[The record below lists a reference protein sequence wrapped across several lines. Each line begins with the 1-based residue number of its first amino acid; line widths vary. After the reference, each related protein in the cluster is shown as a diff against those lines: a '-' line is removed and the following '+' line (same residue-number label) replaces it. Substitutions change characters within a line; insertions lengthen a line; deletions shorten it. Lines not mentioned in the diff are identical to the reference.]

1 MELVEGPTL
10 AERLKAGRL
19 SLEECLSIARQI
31 AEALEEAHEKGIVH
45 RDLKPQ
51 NVKAPVDGKVKVLD
65 FGLAKAMD
73 PPGASS
79 AADLAR
85 SPTIMNSPTMT
96 AAHGTQLGVILG
108 TAAYMSPEQARGGAV
123 DKRADIWAFG
133 VVLFEM
139 LSGRSLFAAETVS
152 DTLAGVL
159 KTEIDFGALPA
170 ATPPA
175 LRQLLRR
182 CLERSPKNR
191 LHDIADARIV
201 LDDLIAGRPGDD
213 ARAPAP
219 APARRTGKS
228 TAAWVA
234 ALLVATAAA
243 GFAGYL
249 ASRRGAAPAEPLR
262 PLDPAPAEP
271 GAPDRGELDP
281 RLLSRRAEPR
291 LLRAGGR
298 AAEPLPPRPRRRAR
312 PFRSPAP
319 TAPTP
324 PSSPPTDR
332 WIGYVAGRRADEGRR
347 RGGRPFRLAE
357 QQGAGGCT
365 WLGDGTIVYAPS
377 YSDGL
382 FRIPAEGGPPKRLTT
397 PDSAGGE
404 LGHWWPDPL
413 PGGRQV
419 VFTAFRTPVDK
430 SRIGVLDLA
439 TGKVTWVV
447 EGGFFGRYV
456 STGHLLYARGQRL
469 YALPF
474 DPKTG
479 TATGAAVAV
488 LDDLLVSQTS
498 GYAMFAVSSRGML
511 AYVTESLGNPLR
523 ELVWLDRTG
532 RATPAAGERR
542 RFLSASL
549 SPDDRQAALTIQG
562 ESRDLWTYSFE
573 RGTLSRLTS
582 GEGTEFD
589 PVWSRDGRELF
600 YVVDRPPFELHRIT
614 VGAPDTGRPIW
625 DEPSKV
631 DTTGIS
637 VSPDGLTLGFEL
649 AEQQAGRNL
658 YSRPIDGSAPA
669 RPIRATRSHEA
680 NVSFSPDGTDGSS
693 TSRTRPGGPRSTPSR
708 IPGPGERVQV
718 SSDGGTDP
726 LWARNGEIFYLHDDE
741 MRVVA
746 ARLAGRSR
754 VRRAADPLLLPRS
767 PPAPINDSQ
776 TYDVTRDGSRIL
788 AVTIPEASRPGSWR
802 SSPTGRASSHASR
815 REAADDGRLRLPPR
829 VRTKSPASSA
839 RAAWARSGA
848 RATRSSGAR
857 RDQGPAARHSPPTP
871 TASPASSARRRSSP
885 RWATRASPRSTA
897 SRRADGA
904 RRARDGARRGRRPL
918 RAARARARCPSTRRS
933 PIARQIAEA
942 LEEAHEKGIVHRDL
956 KPANVKLTPD
966 GKVKVLDFG
975 LAKALG
981 AEARKSGLDSSDSL
995 HELADDDRG
1004 RRPRRASSSAPR
1016 PTWPRAGARQA
1027 GGQAGRRL
1035 GVRRR
1040 RSARCSPAGGSSRA
1054 RPSPT
1059 RSPRVLRAEPDW
1071 TRAPPGDARAALR
1084 RSSAA
1089 ASSATRSRRLHD
1101 VADARIVLDDLLE
1114 GVEPSPPP
1122 RRRPPCPLACAGRDG
1137 RAARRRSFLL
1147 GALA

>member
-1 MELVEGPTL
+1 MTVSPGSRLGPYEVTGRLGEGGMGEVWRATDFKLKREVAIKVLPAAFTEDPERQARFAREAPLHAHVAPPHIASIFGLEESDGVRALVMELVEGPTL
-10 AERLKAGRL
+10 DERIKAGGL

-31 AEALEEAHEKGIVH
+31 AEALEEAHSKGIVH

-139 LSGRSLFAAETVS
+139 LSGRPLFAADTVS

-159 KTEIDFGALPA
+159 KTEVDFGALPA

-182 CLERSPKNR
+182 CLERNPKNR
-191 LHDIADARIV
+191 LHDIADARLVI
-201 LDDLIAGRPGDD
+201 DDLVAGRAGDS
-213 ARAPAP
+213 APPAAPA
-219 APARRTGKS
+219 AERRS
-228 TAAWVA
+228 RIPTAAWVA
-234 ALLVATAAA
+234 ALVVVGAAA
-243 GFAGYL
+243 AFAGVL
-249 ASRRGAAPAEPLR
+249 ASRSGTRPSEPLR
-262 PLDPAPAEP
+262 LSISLASSQELLI
-271 GAPDRGELDP
+271 GANSLLAFSPDGRSLVFSGRANGRQSLF
-281 RLLSRRAEPR
+281 RRA
-291 LLRAGGR
+291 LDGR
-298 AAEPLPPRPRRRAR
+298 EAVPIPGTDGADSA
-312 PFRSPAP
+312 FFSP
-319 TAPTP
+319 
-324 PSSPPTDR
+324 DGR
-332 WIGYVAGRRADEGRR
+332 WIGYVAGSELMKVAAE
-347 RGGRPFRLAE
+347 GGRPFRLAE

-382 FRIPAEGGPPKRLTT
+382 FRISAEGGTAKRLTT

-419 VFTAFRTPVDK
+419 VFTAFHTPVDK
-430 SRIGVLDLA
+430 SRIGVLDLE

-474 DPKTG
+474 DPA
-479 TATGAAVAV
+479 TAKAKGAAVAV

-498 GYAMFAVSSRGML
+498 GYGMFAVSSRGML

-532 RATPAAGERR
+532 RATPAAGDRR
-542 RFLSASL
+542 RYLSVSL

-589 PVWSRDGRELF
+589 PIWSRDGRELF
-600 YVVDRPPFELHRIT
+600 YVVDRPPFELHRIA

-625 DEPSKV
+625 DERSKV

-649 AEQQAGRNL
+649 AEEQAGRNL

-669 RPIRATRSHEA
+669 RPIRVTRNHEA
-680 NVSFSPDGTDGSS
+680 NVSFSPDGRWVVYQSNETG
-693 TSRTRPGGPRSTPSR
+693 RPEIYAQPY
-708 IPGPGERVQV
+708 PGPGDRVQV

-726 LWARNGEIFYLHDDE
+726 LWARNGEIFYLHDDQ
-741 MRVVA
+741 MRVVP
-746 ARLAGRSR
+746 
-754 VRRAADPLLLPRS
+754 VRRAGQVEFDAARALFSFPVLPGS
-767 PPAPINDSQ
+767 IHDSQ
-776 TYDVTRDGSRIL
+776 TFDVTGDGSRIL
-788 AVTIPEASRPGSWR
+788 SVTIP
-802 SSPTGRASSHASR
+802 
-815 REAADDGRLRLPPR
+815 D
-829 VRTKSPASSA
+829 
-839 RAAWARSGA
+839 
-848 RATRSSGAR
+848 
-857 RDQGPAARHSPPTP
+857 
-871 TASPASSARRRSSP
+871 
-885 RWATRASPRSTA
+885 
-897 SRRADGA
+897 
-904 RRARDGARRGRRPL
+904 
-918 RAARARARCPSTRRS
+918 
-933 PIARQIAEA
+933 
-942 LEEAHEKGIVHRDL
+942 
-956 KPANVKLTPD
+956 AN
-966 GKVKVLDFG
+966 
-975 LAKALG
+975 
-981 AEARKSGLDSSDSL
+981 
-995 HELADDDRG
+995 
-1004 RRPRRASSSAPR
+1004 RPRQLEVV
-1016 PTWPRAGARQA
+1016 T
-1027 GGQAGRRL
+1027 
-1035 GVRRR
+1035 
-1040 RSARCSPAGGSSRA
+1040 
-1054 RPSPT
+1054 
-1059 RSPRVLRAEPDW
+1059 DW
-1071 TRAPPGDARAALR
+1071 TRELARLAP
-1084 RSSAA
+1084 
-1089 ASSATRSRRLHD
+1089 
-1101 VADARIVLDDLLE
+1101 
-1114 GVEPSPPP
+1114 GV
-1122 RRRPPCPLACAGRDG
+1122 GR
-1137 RAARRRSFLL
+1137 
-1147 GALA
+1147 